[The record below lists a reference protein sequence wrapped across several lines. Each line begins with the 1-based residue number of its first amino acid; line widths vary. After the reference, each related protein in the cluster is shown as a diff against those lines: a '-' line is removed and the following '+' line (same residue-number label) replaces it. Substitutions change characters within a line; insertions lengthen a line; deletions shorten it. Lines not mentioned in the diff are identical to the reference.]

1 MKGGLTVI
9 RVAEPLHTSKFTNAD
24 KVKGTVLNANVTV
37 SQVNGRISRSVLPEA
52 AHLRLRD
59 RRSEPEPFPV
69 S

>member
-37 SQVNGRISRSVLPEA
+37 SQGRISRSVKGNVVKRKNSRVR
-52 AHLRLRD
+52 AH
-59 RRSEPEPFPV
+59 RSKKY
-69 S
+69 